1 VIGPATP
8 LKILDGHMR
17 LLIAET
23 AREVLE
29 RQLAVFGAQRV
40 IFGSDSRHAAEGYR
54 HWLLSG
60 QRSILDALQV
70 SEEDHG
76 RVLGGGTWHTC
87 SGCHGEPGPPSAPG
101 GGGGAGR
108 TQPPPRG
115 VITP

>member
-1 VIGPATP
+1 MIGPATP

-40 IFGSDSRHAAEGYR
+40 IFGSDSRHAAEGYQ

-76 RVLGGGTWHTC
+76 RVLGGEHGTPARAAMV
-87 SGCHGEPGPPSAPG
+87 SRDRRRLPAAE
-101 GGGGAGR
+101 GAR
-108 TQPPPRG
+108 AERSRHPEA
-115 VITP
+115 